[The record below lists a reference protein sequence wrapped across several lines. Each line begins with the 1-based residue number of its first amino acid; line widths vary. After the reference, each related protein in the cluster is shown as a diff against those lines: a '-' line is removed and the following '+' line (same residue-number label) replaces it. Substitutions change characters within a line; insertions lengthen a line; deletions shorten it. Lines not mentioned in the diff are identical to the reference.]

1 MRLKAYRAAAVFVV
15 LMMSSS
21 TAFADAEELVIF
33 SRIGERLLITLAGV
47 LSLLL
52 GYSLFKII
60 GTTATLATPPV
71 APASA
76 GGAPAPPPAEAERF
90 EGSIGNIVSVKMGTS
105 GPGLMF
111 AFFGAALLAYV
122 MFSHI
127 DVTASGEHIAMAV
140 YKPPDGQ
147 NIDKVKPIVLAIRK
161 LQNFQKSGA
170 PGNADEERASA
181 IQTLSGSIPNI
192 IDFALGEN
200 SYATYTRLLNPQ
212 DLASATERDRRT
224 YELVNSI
231 INDGK

>member
-1 MRLKAYRAAAVFVV
+1 M
-15 LMMSSS
+15 
-21 TAFADAEELVIF
+21 
-33 SRIGERLLITLAGV
+33 
-47 LSLLL
+47 
-52 GYSLFKII
+52 I
-60 GTTATLATPPV
+60 GTTPTVATLV

-76 GGAPAPPPAEAERF
+76 GGSPAETDRF

-127 DVTASGEHIAMAV
+127 DVTAGGEHIAMAV
-140 YKPPDGQ
+140 YKSPDGQ
-147 NIDKVKPIVLAIRK
+147 NIDKAKSIVLAIRK
-161 LQNFQKSGA
+161 LQNVQNSGA
-170 PGNADEERASA
+170 PGNANEERASA

-192 IDFALGEN
+192 IDSALGEN

-212 DLASATERDRRT
+212 DRASATDRDRKT

-231 INDGK
+231 MNDGG

>member
-1 MRLKAYRAAAVFVV
+1 MQLKAYRAAAVFVM
-15 LMMSSS
+15 LMMSTSM
-21 TAFADAEELVIF
+21 AFADAEELVIF

-52 GYSLFKII
+52 GYSLFKIS
-60 GTTATLATPPV
+60 GTTATGATPV

-76 GGAPAPPPAEAERF
+76 GGSPAPPPTETERF

-127 DVTASGEHIAMAV
+127 DVTAGGEHIAMAV

-147 NIDKVKPIVLAIRK
+147 NIDKTKSIILAIRK
-161 LQNFQKSGA
+161 LQNAQNSGA
-170 PGNADEERASA
+170 TGNANEERTSA

-192 IDFALGEN
+192 IDSALGDN
-200 SYATYTRLLNPQ
+200 SYSIYTRLLNPQ
-212 DLASATERDRRT
+212 DRASATDRDRKT

-231 INDGK
+231 MNDGG